1 MRELISDLKV
11 PDSLAVADWLK
22 ERQPDELCRM
32 LVDYLSGRATTE
44 QVLRLV
50 VEIEQDSNG

>member
-1 MRELISDLKV
+1 MEELIADLKV

-22 ERQPDELCRM
+22 ERQPDELCRL

-50 VEIEQDSNG
+50 IDIEQERNG